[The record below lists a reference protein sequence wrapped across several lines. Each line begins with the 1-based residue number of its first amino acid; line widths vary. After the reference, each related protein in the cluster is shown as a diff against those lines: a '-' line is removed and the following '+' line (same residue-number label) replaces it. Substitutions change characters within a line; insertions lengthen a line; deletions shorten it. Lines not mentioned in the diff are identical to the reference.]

1 MNLKLVC
8 SSIAV
13 ALIVCAYLYGRSDGR
28 NLERKDALEAAQIKI
43 EKAREETER
52 RLVEKEKIAND
63 AKAERELAQA
73 DARAARNVSDRLRDR
88 INDLTR
94 SANHPATIDGSAATC
109 GTGILLA
116 NVFSRTDERAGELAE
131 YADRARIAG
140 QACERQ
146 YDSLINAEIETD
158 NL

>member
-1 MNLKLVC
+1 MNVKLIC
-8 SSIAV
+8 GLIAA
-13 ALIVCAYLYGRSDGR
+13 ALIVGAYFYGRSDGR
-28 NLERKDALEAAQIKI
+28 NLERKDVLEAAQIEI

-73 DARAARNVSDRLRDR
+73 DARASNAVSDRLRER
-88 INDLTR
+88 INSLARNSNNPD
-94 SANHPATIDGSAATC
+94 TIDGSKATC
-109 GTGILLA
+109 ATGILLA
-116 NVFSRTDERAGELAE
+116 KLFDLADERAGELAE

-146 YDSLINAEIETD
+146 YDSLATTRNK
-158 NL
+158 